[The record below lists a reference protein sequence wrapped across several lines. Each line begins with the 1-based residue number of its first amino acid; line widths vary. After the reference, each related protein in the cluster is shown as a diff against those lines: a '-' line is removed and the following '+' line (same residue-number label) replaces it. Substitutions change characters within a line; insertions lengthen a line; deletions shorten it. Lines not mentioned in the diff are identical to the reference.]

1 MNAQK
6 VQAPSS
12 KSVSHRAVLL
22 AALAQGASRLSR
34 VLESEDLERTID
46 IMSRCGASIRR
57 LDPGEYAV
65 RGVNGRLYG
74 GVEGPLYLDVGE
86 SGTTCRLIAA
96 LLAAGS
102 GAFLVHGRGRMHDR
116 PIAELG
122 KALTSLGVRC
132 EYPDKEGYPPF
143 VIRTQG
149 IDGGTVGV
157 GLDESSQYLSSLL
170 LTGPITRKGLTV
182 EITGQKVVSWPYVG
196 LTLQAMEDFGAKFSV
211 ETRTGESWAEE
222 DWRAPG
228 AVAPGMIRFVIP
240 AGSYQGRELRV
251 EGDWSNASYFLAA
264 GAVGPRPVT
273 VCGLRKDSLQGDRAI
288 LSILERMG
296 ASLSWNADVENELD
310 KSVEDEITVSPRPL
324 RGVDVDMGACPDIVP
339 TVAIVAALASGP
351 TRIRNVAHLRIKESD
366 RLTAV
371 ATELQR
377 IGASVEVL
385 EDGLAITPVR
395 DKAALDGK
403 LFDFCSYGDHR
414 IPMSLAVLERLG
426 VAARF
431 DNPHCVAK
439 SFPGFWEAWRPL
451 LPSL

>member
-1 MNAQK
+1 MNAQQ

-22 AALAQGASRLSR
+22 AALAQGSSRLSG

-122 KALTSLGVRC
+122 KALAALGVRC
-132 EYPDKEGYPPF
+132 EFPDKEGFPPF

-149 IDGGTVGV
+149 VDGGAVGV

-170 LTGPITRKGLTV
+170 LTGPLTRKGLTI
-182 EITGQKVVSWPYVG
+182 EITGKKVVSWPYVG
-196 LTLQAMEDFGAKFSV
+196 LTLQAMEDFGAKFRV
-211 ETRTGESWAEE
+211 EKRDGESWAEE
-222 DWRAPG
+222 DWRSPG
-228 AVAPGMIRFVIP
+228 VVAPGLIRFVIP

-264 GAVGPRPVT
+264 GAVGPNPVT
-273 VCGLRKDSLQGDRAI
+273 VRGLRKDSLQGDRAI
-288 LSILERMG
+288 LAILERMG
-296 ASLSWNADVENELD
+296 ATLRWS
-310 KSVEDEITVSPRPL
+310 EDNTEITVSPQPL
-324 RGVDVDMGACPDIVP
+324 LGVDVDMGACPDIVP
-339 TVAIVAALASGP
+339 TVAVVAALASGP

-371 ATELQR
+371 ATELRR
-377 IGASVEVL
+377 IGAKVEVL

-395 DKAALDGK
+395 DRAALDGK
-403 LFDFCSYGDHR
+403 LFDFSSYGDHR
-414 IPMSLAVLERLG
+414 IPMSLAILERVG
-426 VAARF
+426 AAARF